1 MHYYILILII
11 LNHYKKLKQNKKE
24 QGRTTYNGDNFQI
37 FDIPNNKGKKTESWT
52 DNQVSKI
59 WIRPCTLLT
68 AK

>member
-11 LNHYKKLKQNKKE
+11 LNHYKKKTKQKTR
-24 QGRTTYNGDNFQI
+24 RTTYNGDNFQI